1 MRKPRPDKRKYSS
14 FKIKDAMALIA
25 VKEFTPWTIT
35 APPLA
40 PSPVLLENLRRL
52 ESFDL
57 RTTEQAKTLL
67 IDDLFG
73 EIVPNYPLLKV
84 WKAAALTTDTL
95 TGIADYLI
103 TPRRA
108 YIEMPLLCT
117 VEAKRDDFEQ
127 GAAQCITEMIAC
139 RWNNQQENI
148 TIDVF
153 GIVSNGQGWQFYQL
167 TLHDEIL
174 ETELYTIG
182 DLPRLLGVLDFVCAE
197 CAKNVPV

>member
-1 MRKPRPDKRKYSS
+1 MRQPRPDKRKYSS

-25 VKEFTPWTIT
+25 VKEFTPWTIN
-35 APPLA
+35 ALLLA
-40 PSPVLLENLRRL
+40 PSAVLLENLRRL

-84 WKAAALTTDTL
+84 WKAAALSTDTL

-108 YIEMPLLCT
+108 YIETPLLCT

-127 GAAQCITEMIAC
+127 GAAQCITEMVAC
-139 RWNNQQENI
+139 RWNNTQANI

-153 GIVSNGQGWQFYQL
+153 GVVSNGQG
-167 TLHDEIL
+167 
-174 ETELYTIG
+174 
-182 DLPRLLGVLDFVCAE
+182 
-197 CAKNVPV
+197 